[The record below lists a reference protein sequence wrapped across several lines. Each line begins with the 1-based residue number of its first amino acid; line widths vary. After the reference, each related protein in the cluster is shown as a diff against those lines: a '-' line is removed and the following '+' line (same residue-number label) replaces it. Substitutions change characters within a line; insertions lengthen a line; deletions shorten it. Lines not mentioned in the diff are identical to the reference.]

1 MLHLNPHWQSTP
13 RVPFRTLLHLTT
25 IFFIFVFDFPPT
37 AQGACQT
44 YYLYMIVF
52 ISYYFLVMI
61 AFVSKDKGSTGSV
74 WSGRRWCFQV
84 KWLIYLR
91 VSLEA
96 LSAQPLSRETA
107 ASFSSED
114 QYTHTF
120 PKGCTLQTAA
130 NPHSIQWISLQVD
143 NGGPAVDNRQH
154 LVPIK
159 QQMHFSIFLFKY
171 FFFVFYSNKVK
182 NTLFGFLCV
191 FVFSS
196 HIEKEQTGETLLIQ
210 WFYLGFIFWWR
221 GNEFLEQQILKSVN
235 FPVEGRW
242 KERSTIL

>member
-1 MLHLNPHWQSTP
+1 MLHLNPRWQSTP
-13 RVPFRTLLHLTT
+13 RVHFRTLLHLTT
-25 IFFIFVFDFPPT
+25 IFFIFVFNFPPT
-37 AQGACQT
+37 AQGACQK
-44 YYLYMIVF
+44 YSLYMIVF
-52 ISYYFLVMI
+52 ISYYFLIMI
-61 AFVSKDKGSTGSV
+61 TFVSKDKGSTGRV

-143 NGGPAVDNRQH
+143 NGASAVDDMQH

-159 QQMHFSIFLFKY
+159 QQMHFSLTGEYCYLNIFYFIQIKLKMLFFWIFMCFC
-171 FFFVFYSNKVK
+171 FFFRYWKRTKSWDSSNTVI
-182 NTLFGFLCV
+182 LFGIYFLM
-191 FVFSS
+191 
-196 HIEKEQTGETLLIQ
+196 K
-210 WFYLGFIFWWR
+210 R
-221 GNEFLEQQILKSVN
+221 
-235 FPVEGRW
+235 
-242 KERSTIL
+242 